1 MYKTILVPLDGSMRA
16 EAILPHVEE
25 LAHRFG
31 ASVILLEVVELTPPI
46 GAADRT
52 YSTLRQ
58 RDLDRQ
64 TKNVQAYLTA
74 KQGEFRAK
82 GIQANIRIMYG
93 PVVRA
98 IIKTAQ
104 QDNADLIAM
113 ASHGRSGVPQA
124 FYGSVAAGVL
134 QRIDRPLLLIR
145 SRERARTTRS
155 RTSAQ

>member
-1 MYKTILVPLDGSMRA
+1 MRA

-25 LAHRFG
+25 LAHRFE
-31 ASVILLEVVELTPPI
+31 ASIIFMEVVELTPPI
-46 GAADRT
+46 GAADKT
-52 YSTLRQ
+52 YATLRQ

-64 TKNVQAYLTA
+64 TKQVQAYLTA

-93 PVVRA
+93 PVVKA
-98 IIKTAQ
+98 IIKVAQ
-104 QDNADLIAM
+104 QDNVDLIAI
-113 ASHGRSGVPQA
+113 ASHGRSGVHQA

-145 SRERARTTRS
+145 SRDRARNTKP
-155 RTSAQ
+155 TSPES